1 MLLLLNIPL
10 SLLGLIPGSLILT
23 GPLQLVINLL
33 TISVGYLLV
42 EAFPDKATPIWT
54 AIFF

>member
-23 GPLQLVINLL
+23 GPTQLVMNLL

-42 EAFPDKATPIWT
+42 EAFPDKAMPIWT